1 MLVVVYLRLYLKPMY
16 RLVLY
21 QVVSS
26 IISSVMWIVCGVY
39 IYKGSVCNTN
49 TVWVMVIYYLAL
61 WLAQLQFFLAYTM
74 VAFLSLHT
82 NGRREIPTTICKC
95 KRCIHKLFVE
105 YKYCADIVG
114 VSLSATYSTI
124 VVAFMLYAK
133 YLPIDTFTYESF
145 GLLVFSVF
153 LTSIVITIFVLV
165 MCIRSCSR
173 AAKEMQLQFNK
184 LLCQLSPLLG
194 YSAMFVFTVLLSAL
208 ALTNAGG
215 LSLFSW
221 ISVAASIWCCTNNII
236 LAVHVTTIL
245 YTRRKVMPTPETVT
259 ERSTLNRT
267 PTDNVK
273 SGTYFSIPVE
283 D

>member
-1 MLVVVYLRLYLKPMY
+1 MLVVMYLKLYLKPMY

-26 IISSVMWIVCGVY
+26 ILSSVMWIVCGVY
-39 IYKGSVCNTN
+39 MYKGNVCNTN
-49 TVWVMVIYYLAL
+49 TVWVMVVYFLAL

-74 VAFLSLHT
+74 IAFLLRHT
-82 NGRREIPTTICKC
+82 NGRREMPTNKYKC
-95 KRCIHKLFVE
+95 MRCIIKLVFE
-105 YKYCADIVG
+105 SKYSADILG
-114 VSLSATYSTI
+114 VSLSAVISTT
-124 VVAFMLYAK
+124 VVALMLYGR
-133 YLPIDTFTYESF
+133 YIPSDTLTAVSVLY
-145 GLLVFSVF
+145 LVFVVF

-173 AAKEMQLQFNK
+173 AAKEMQLQFK
-184 LLCQLSPLLG
+184 ILLCQLSPLLG
-194 YSAMFVFTVLLSAL
+194 YPAMFVFTVLLLAL
-208 ALTNAGG
+208 AITNAGG

-221 ISVAASIWCCTNNII
+221 ISVAASVWCCTNNFI

-245 YTRRKVMPTPETVT
+245 YTRRKVIPTPETVT
-259 ERSTLNRT
+259 ERSTLNQS

-273 SGTYFSIPVE
+273 SSTYFSIPVE

>member
-1 MLVVVYLRLYLKPMY
+1 MLVVVYLKLYLKPMY

-74 VAFLSLHT
+74 VIFLLRHT
-82 NGRREIPTTICKC
+82 NGRREMPTNKYKC
-95 KRCIHKLFVE
+95 ARCIIKLFIE
-105 YKYCADIVG
+105 SKYSADFFG
-114 VSLSATYSTI
+114 VSISAVFSATI
-124 VVAFMLYAK
+124 VEFMLFGK
-133 YLPIDTFTYESF
+133 YLQSDTFTVISLVY
-145 GLLVFSVF
+145 LVFVVF
-153 LTSIVITIFVLV
+153 LTSIAITIFVLV

-194 YSAMFVFTVLLSAL
+194 YPAMLVVTVLLLAL